1 MKKINRNQ
9 NMINANK
16 TIQTIYNQNKQHLT
30 ENIEDTPID
39 YTPQPIGQE
48 GIQKRIAEL
57 VRKKTSLE
65 NQKKQIT
72 LEIKKLN
79 EEIKK
84 WETEISP
91 DQLTMFGDH

>member
-16 TIQTIYNQNKQHLT
+16 TIQTIYNQNKQQIT
-30 ENIEDTPID
+30 ENIDDTPTD

-48 GIQKRIAEL
+48 GIQKVIAHL

-72 LEIKKLN
+72 IEIKKLN

-84 WETEISP
+84 WETQISP
-91 DQLTMFGDH
+91 NQLTMFGDL

>member
-16 TIQTIYNQNKQHLT
+16 TIQTIYNQNKQYLT
-30 ENIEDTPID
+30 ENIEDTTTD
-39 YTPQPIGQE
+39 YTSQPIGQE
-48 GIQKRIAEL
+48 GIQKVIANL